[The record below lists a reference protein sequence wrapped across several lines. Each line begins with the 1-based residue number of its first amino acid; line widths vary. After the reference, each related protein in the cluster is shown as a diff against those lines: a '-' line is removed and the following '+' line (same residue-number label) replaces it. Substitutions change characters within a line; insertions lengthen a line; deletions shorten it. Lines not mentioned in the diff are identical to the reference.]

1 MTQLGSV
8 TKTAVTMPAT
18 GPAWKHWNLVA
29 LTGLTAYSTA
39 VSWLAQQVMYP
50 LYRAV
55 GPGEFAAYHL
65 QYNDAIPA
73 PIVIPGF
80 VGFASAVAFLWT
92 RPAGVPRW
100 AAALVSLGGVT
111 CIASTVLLGDSHARP
126 VGRHRPGS
134 GDDRQPAVGEPGPH
148 RGADAL
154 CRCPRL
160 VPRPTAE
167 PKPAEPE
174 SPFLP
179 VTLDAD
185 PEGWHSARVRPT
197 VGP

>member
-111 CIASTVLLGDSHARP
+111 CIASTVLWAIPMH
-126 VGRHRPGS
+126 
-134 GDDRQPAVGEPGPH
+134 DR
-148 RGADAL
+148 
-154 CRCPRL
+154 
-160 VPRPTAE
+160 
-167 PKPAEPE
+167 
-174 SPFLP
+174 
-179 VTLDAD
+179 LDAIGQD
-185 PEGWHSARVRPT
+185 PATIDSLLSANLIRTAALTLSVGVLGWCLGRLLNRSQQSPKAPSFR
-197 VGP
+197 